1 MHLNDGCADAKTL
14 CNVVNAKPSQF
25 CATNVPCVEET
36 RALNLAQSLKSCSSC
51 KLAQCKTGN
60 ERERE
65 REAGAEKDSRLK
77 ADDVTTDVTHETER
91 FDRFG
96 RELVLAMLLV
106 GRQRKRVHTLV
117 VFNS

>member
-65 REAGAEKDSRLK
+65 RERQALK
-77 ADDVTTDVTHETER
+77 KTVALKQTMSQPMSHMKQNVLTDLEE
-91 FDRFG
+91 
-96 RELVLAMLLV
+96 
-106 GRQRKRVHTLV
+106 
-117 VFNS
+117 NSS